1 MVYKNTLR
9 LIFYKKLVPMKT
21 KITFLFL
28 TLLFAGKTSYA
39 SNNEDCTITLNLFV
53 EQAKIE
59 NYKAALPHLEELR
72 KNCASFHLSMYQYG
86 ERLYKNSIE
95 NAPQDQKMTHYNE
108 YKKLLRERLQHF
120 PNKTTE
126 GGILADFAQ
135 VMFDNKIG
143 STQDQ
148 FDAFDAAYKK
158 DKENFT
164 SPKALYTYFSLAI
177 DLHDSGEKDIQEV
190 FDLYDELIR
199 KIEFEEN
206 TLASKITPLIEKQDA
221 GETLNQSQTK
231 LLSAGE
237 TNLKAYS
244 QVKGSVNGK
253 LGILADCENL
263 IPLYE
268 RDFEQK
274 KGDINWLQGAAGR
287 LSAKECED
295 PLFFKLVQELHNLNP
310 SSRSA
315 FYLGQLAE
323 ADGKPKVAL
332 DYYVQS
338 AELET
343 DNARKARTYYNIAE
357 NYRKAGS
364 LGNARS
370 FYRKAIEAMPSYGR
384 AYLQI
389 ARMYAASS
397 NNCGETIFEKRAIN
411 WLAAEEA
418 RKAARVDPS
427 VASNANAA
435 AQSYMERAPQN
446 ADIFQEGMAGK
457 TISFNCW
464 VGGSVRVPNL

>member
-1 MVYKNTLR
+1 
-9 LIFYKKLVPMKT
+9 MKT

-28 TLLFAGKTSYA
+28 ALLFAGKTSYA
-39 SNNEDCTITLNLFV
+39 SNNEDCTVTLSLFA
-53 EQAKIE
+53 EAAKIE
-59 NYKAALPHLEELR
+59 NYKAALPYLEELR
-72 KNCASFHLSMYQYG
+72 KNCASFHLTIYQYG

-95 NAPQDQKMTHYNE
+95 NAPQDQKMTQYNE

-143 STQDQ
+143 STQEQ

-158 DKENFT
+158 DKDNFT

-274 KGDINWLQGAAGR
+274 KGDLNWLQGAAGR

-310 SSRSA
+310 SARSA
-315 FYLGQLAE
+315 YYLGQLAE

-332 DYYVQS
+332 EYFIQS

-343 DNARKARTYYNIAE
+343 DENRKANTYYKLAE
-357 NYRKAGS
+357 NYRKS
-364 LGNARS
+364 GNSSTARS
-370 FYRKAIEAMPSYGR
+370 FYRKTLEAKPSYGR

-389 ARMYAASS
+389 ARMYAESS

-457 TISFNCW
+457 TISFKCW

>member
-1 MVYKNTLR
+1 
-9 LIFYKKLVPMKT
+9 MKT
-21 KITFLFL
+21 KITLFFL
-28 TLLFAGKTSYA
+28 TLLFAGNLSYS

-72 KNCASFHLSMYQYG
+72 KNCASFHLTIYQYG

-95 NAPQDQKMTHYNE
+95 NAPQDQKMTFYNE

-143 STQDQ
+143 SAQEQ

-164 SPKALYTYFSLAI
+164 SPKALYTYFSLAV

-190 FDLYDELIR
+190 FDLYDELIG
-199 KIEFEEN
+199 KIEHEEN
-206 TLASKITPLIEKQDA
+206 ALASRITPLIEKQDA

-237 TNLKAYS
+237 TNLRAYS

-253 LGILADCENL
+253 LGILADCDNL
-263 IPLYE
+263 IPMYE
-268 RDFEQK
+268 RDFETK
-274 KGDINWLQGAAGR
+274 KGDVNWLQGAAGR

-310 SSRSA
+310 SARSA
-315 FYLGQLAE
+315 YYLGQLAE
-323 ADGKPKVAL
+323 ADRKPKVAL
-332 DYYVQS
+332 EYFIQS

-343 DNARKARTYYNIAE
+343 DENKKADTYYKLAE
-357 NYRKAGS
+357 NYRKSGS
-364 LGNARS
+364 LSNARS
-370 FYRKAIEAMPSYGR
+370 FYRKALEAKPSYGR

-389 ARMYAASS
+389 ARMYAESA

-427 VASNANAA
+427 VAGNANAA
-435 AQSYMERAPQN
+435 VKSYMERAPQN

-457 TISFNCW
+457 TVSFKCW

>member
-1 MVYKNTLR
+1 
-9 LIFYKKLVPMKT
+9 MKT

-28 TLLFAGKTSYA
+28 TLLFAGNNSYA

-72 KNCASFHLSMYQYG
+72 KNCASFHLTIYQYG

-95 NAPQDQKMTHYNE
+95 NAPQDQKMAHYNE

-120 PNKTTE
+120 PGKTTE

-143 STQDQ
+143 STQEQ

-164 SPKALYTYFSLAI
+164 SPKALYTYFSLAV
-177 DLHDSGEKDIQEV
+177 DLHDSGEKDILEV
-190 FDLYDELIR
+190 FELYDELIG
-199 KIEFEEN
+199 KIEHEEN
-206 TLASKITPLIEKQDA
+206 ALASRITPLIEKQDA
-221 GETLNQSQTK
+221 GETLNQSQTR

-253 LGILADCENL
+253 LGILADCDNL
-263 IPLYE
+263 IPMYE
-268 RDFEQK
+268 RDFEEK

-310 SSRSA
+310 SARSA
-315 FYLGQLAE
+315 YYLGQLAE

-332 DYYVQS
+332 EYFIQS
-338 AELET
+338 AELEV
-343 DNARKARTYYNIAE
+343 DENKKADTYYKLAE
-357 NYRKAGS
+357 NYRKSGNLS
-364 LGNARS
+364 NARS
-370 FYRKAIEAMPSYGR
+370 FYRKALEAKPSYGR

-389 ARMYAASS
+389 ASMYARSS
-397 NNCGETIFEKRAIN
+397 NDCGETIFEKRAIN

-427 VASNANAA
+427 VAGNANAA
-435 AQSYMERAPQN
+435 AKSYMERAPQN

-457 TISFNCW
+457 TVSFKCW